1 MADEIRVTTVGGA
14 EVHRRI
20 GQNPEADGEDGAVV
34 IEAADPADAR
44 RQIEATRA
52 RISGTID
59 DIEESILRKKGRIE
73 EKLDVLSAVRE
84 RPVQILGAAFG
95 AGLLL
100 GLITGGGDEDD
111 DEEEETKHR
120 HRHHHHEDEQAEIW
134 EGRARRLLKIA
145 REQEEEIDHL
155 RDGMRHRSRFAH
167 RADAREDE
175 EDADDGPSAVDRLR
189 DFLTDHLTGLATD
202 TVQRMVRRVARV

>member
-14 EVHRRI
+14 EVHRRM
-20 GQNPEADGEDGAVV
+20 GRSPEESDTEDGAIV
-34 IEAADPADAR
+34 IDAADPADAR

-73 EKLDVLSAVRE
+73 EKLDVLSSVRE
-84 RPVQILGAAFG
+84 RPVQLLGAAFG

-100 GLITGGGDEDD
+100 GLITGGGDED
-111 DEEEETKHR
+111 EEEETKHR
-120 HRHHHHEDEQAEIW
+120 HRHHHREDEQAEIW

-145 REQEEEIDHL
+145 REQEDEIDHL

-167 RADAREDE
+167 RADEDE
-175 EDADDGPSAVDRLR
+175 EDADEGPSAVDRLR

-202 TVQRMVRRVARV
+202 TVQRMVRRIARV

>member
-1 MADEIRVTTVGGA
+1 MPDEIRVTTVGGT
-14 EVHRRI
+14 EVHRKM
-20 GQNPEADGEDGAVV
+20 GATPDGADTGEGAIV
-34 IEAADPADAR
+34 IDAADPAHAR

-73 EKLDVLSAVRE
+73 EKLDVLSSVRE
-84 RPVQILGAAFG
+84 RPVQLLGAAFG

-100 GLITGGGDEDD
+100 GLITGGGDEDEA
-111 DEEEETKHR
+111 EERKHR
-120 HRHHHHEDEQAEIW
+120 RRPREDDQAEIW

-145 REQEEEIDHL
+145 REQEEELEHL
-155 RDGMRHRSRFAH
+155 RDAARHRSRFAH
-167 RADAREDE
+167 RAGEDEDE
-175 EDADDGPSAVDRLR
+175 EDTDDGPSPVDRLR

>member
-1 MADEIRVTTVGGA
+1 MADEIRVTTVGGT
-14 EVHRRI
+14 EVHRRM
-20 GQNPEADGEDGAVV
+20 GQDPQGADGEDGAVV
-34 IEAADPADAR
+34 IDATDPAHAR

-73 EKLDVLSAVRE
+73 KKLDVLSTVRE
-84 RPVQILGAAFG
+84 RPVQLLGAAFG

-100 GLITGGGDEDD
+100 GLITGGGDED
-111 DEEEETKHR
+111 EEEEERKHR
-120 HRHHHHEDEQAEIW
+120 RRHREDDPAEIW

-155 RDGMRHRSRFAH
+155 RDAVRHRSRFAH
-167 RADAREDE
+167 RADADE
-175 EDADDGPSAVDRLR
+175 EDTDDGPSPVDRLR